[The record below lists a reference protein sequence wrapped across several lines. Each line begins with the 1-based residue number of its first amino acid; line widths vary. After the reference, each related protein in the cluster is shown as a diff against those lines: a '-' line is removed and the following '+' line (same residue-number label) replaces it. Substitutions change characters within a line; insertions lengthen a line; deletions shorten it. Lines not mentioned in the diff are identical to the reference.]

1 MNWFGFGFNGFG
13 QIVTG
18 RKCENNGGSSKVLSP
33 TAVLSLCSCGG
44 TTGLSPNTKNTEAAE
59 QNIRISAAWS
69 RKAAIH
75 INCGQHVCLSGL
87 PDDSEKDE
95 ECRGLAVES
104 EGCEDAVISERYLI
118 LRFADRVE
126 CWSLTPTGK
135 ALAWSRVWESPDN
148 TGATVTL
155 PLVPGGYIASKPPF
169 FRPLSSELHA
179 VSLALGT
186 EHAVL
191 LTASGTVYTW
201 GSGSHGQL
209 GQGSVVSEDEP
220 QAVEALWGVP
230 VNHVSAGGW
239 HSACI
244 GAGGDL
250 YIWGWNESGQI
261 GLPSKGVKDE
271 SQKGQSTGKDELAV
285 NKGEENV
292 FISIQAFPALVDVA
306 EMCEIRKV
314 SCGSRH
320 TAVTTSTGN
329 LYTWGWGHYG
339 QLGHGSKSSSD
350 QPKIVEY
357 FLNNGMF
364 VEDVVCGLWNTFVS
378 AVPKEH
384 GSHNSQ
390 ICDDQTSTQ
399 K

>member
-1 MNWFGFGFNGFG
+1 MVAVMLAPVLPKPVYCRT
-13 QIVTG
+13 IKTYRV
-18 RKCENNGGSSKVLSP
+18 KSENSGDSSKVLSP
-33 TAVLSLCSCGG
+33 AAVLSLCSCGEK
-44 TTGLSPNTKNTEAAE
+44 TSFSPKTKKTEPE
-59 QNIRISAAWS
+59 DQNIRITAAWS

-75 INCGQHVCLSGL
+75 IHGGKHVCVSGL
-87 PDDSEKDE
+87 RGDSEQQDE
-95 ECRGLAVES
+95 EFRGLVVES
-104 EGCEDAVISERYLI
+104 EGCEDALITERYLI

-126 CWSLTPTGK
+126 CWSQLTPAGK
-135 ALAWSRVWESPDN
+135 ALAWSRVWDSPDN
-148 TGATVTL
+148 TGDTVTL
-155 PLVPGGYIASKPPF
+155 PLVPGGYIESKPPF
-169 FRPLSSELHA
+169 FRPLSTELCA

-191 LTASGTVYTW
+191 LTTSGTVYTW

-220 QAVEALWGVP
+220 RAVEALWGVP
-230 VNHVSAGGW
+230 MNHVSAGGW

-244 GAGGDL
+244 SAGGDL

-261 GLPSKGVKDE
+261 GLPSKGLNDE
-271 SQKGQSTGKDELAV
+271 SQKGQSTGKDKRTM
-285 NKGEENV
+285 NKGEDDI
-292 FISIQAFPALVDVA
+292 FISIQAFPALVDVP

-320 TAVTTSTGN
+320 TAATTSTGN

-339 QLGHGSKSSSD
+339 QLGHGSKCSSD
-350 QPKIVEY
+350 QPKAVEY
-357 FLNNGMF
+357 FSKNGMF

-384 GSHNSQ
+384 RFS
-390 ICDDQTSTQ
+390 
-399 K
+399 